1 MIALIQSFIPL
12 EWIAAITAAVTTLFG
27 VWLAG
32 RKSGQTAADIEDMER
47 YAETRKKI
55 DEHGRMADADAA
67 LSWLR
72 DRGKS
77 ESDL

>member
-1 MIALIQSFIPL
+1 MIALIQSLIPL
-12 EWIAAITAAVTTLFG
+12 EWIAAAAVVVSALTAI
-27 VWLAG
+27 WLGG
-32 RKSGQTAADIEDMER
+32 RKSGQTDADMEDMHR